1 MLKEFKKFITEG
13 NVMDLAV
20 AVIMGAAVKEMVDG
34 LINGLIAP
42 LIGAATAGIDM
53 KEMAA
58 TVAGVKL
65 QYGLFLDA
73 LVKFIIIAFV
83 VFLMV
88 KAINKGRDA
97 LNKESEASPT
107 TKTCP
112 YCKSE
117 IDITA
122 TRCPHCTSQL
132 SE

>member
-42 LIGAATAGIDM
+42 LIGAATAGVNM
-53 KEMAA
+53 KEMAV
-58 TVAGVKL
+58 TLAGVKL

-83 VFLMV
+83 VFIMV
-88 KAINKGRDA
+88 KAINKGRDE
-97 LNKESEASPT
+97 LHKEPAPEPT

-122 TRCPHCTSQL
+122 TRCPHCTSEL
-132 SE
+132 TE

>member
-42 LIGAATAGIDM
+42 LIGAATAGVNM
-53 KEMAA
+53 KEMAV
-58 TVAGVKL
+58 TLAGVKL

-83 VFLMV
+83 VFIMV
-88 KAINKGRDA
+88 KAVNKGRDP
-97 LNKESEASPT
+97 LHKEPAPEPT

-122 TRCPHCTSQL
+122 TRCPHCTSEL
-132 SE
+132 TE

>member
-53 KEMAA
+53 KEMAV

-73 LVKFIIIAFV
+73 LVKFIIIAFI

-88 KAINKGRDA
+88 KAINKGRDS
-97 LNKESEASPT
+97 LNKEPEAAPT

-132 SE
+132 NE

>member
-42 LIGAATAGIDM
+42 LIGAATAGVNM
-53 KEMAA
+53 KEMAV
-58 TVAGVKL
+58 TIAGVKL

-83 VFLMV
+83 VFIMV
-88 KAINKGRDA
+88 KAVNKGPWCIAQRTGA
-97 LNKESEASPT
+97 RTNNKNLPILQEWNRH
-107 TKTCP
+107 
-112 YCKSE
+112 YCY
-117 IDITA
+117 
-122 TRCPHCTSQL
+122 
-132 SE
+132 

>member
-42 LIGAATAGIDM
+42 LIGAATAGINM

-73 LVKFIIIAFV
+73 LVKFIIIAFI

-97 LNKESEASPT
+97 LNKEPEADPS

-132 SE
+132 TE

>member
-42 LIGAATAGIDM
+42 LIGAATAGVNM
-53 KEMAA
+53 KEMAV
-58 TVAGVKL
+58 TIAGVKL

-83 VFLMV
+83 VFIMV
-88 KAINKGRDA
+88 KAVNKGRDS
-97 LNKESEASPT
+97 LHKEPAPEPT

-122 TRCPHCTSQL
+122 TRCPHCTSEL
-132 SE
+132 TE

>member
-42 LIGAATAGIDM
+42 
-53 KEMAA
+53 
-58 TVAGVKL
+58 
-65 QYGLFLDA
+65 
-73 LVKFIIIAFV
+73 
-83 VFLMV
+83 
-88 KAINKGRDA
+88 GRDA
-97 LNKESEASPT
+97 LHKEPAPEPT

-122 TRCPHCTSQL
+122 TRCPHCTSEL
-132 SE
+132 TE

>member
-42 LIGAATAGIDM
+42 LIGAATAGVNM
-53 KEMAA
+53 KEMAV
-58 TVAGVKL
+58 TIAGVKL

-83 VFLMV
+83 VFLMLKLSIKVAMLCIKNRKLIQQQKLAHIARV
-88 KAINKGRDA
+88 K
-97 LNKESEASPT
+97 
-107 TKTCP
+107 
-112 YCKSE
+112 
-117 IDITA
+117 
-122 TRCPHCTSQL
+122 
-132 SE
+132 

>member
-97 LNKESEASPT
+97 LKKEPEAAPT

-122 TRCPHCTSQL
+122 TRCPHCTSEL
-132 SE
+132 TE